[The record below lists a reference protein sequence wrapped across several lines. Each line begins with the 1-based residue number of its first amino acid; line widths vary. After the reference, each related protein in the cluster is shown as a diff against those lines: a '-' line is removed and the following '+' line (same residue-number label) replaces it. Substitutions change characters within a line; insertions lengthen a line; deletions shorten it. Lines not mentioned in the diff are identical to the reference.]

1 MGLLTPHDRYYVDSY
16 LPQDGICLADVPGSK
31 DINMYRVT
39 AANEYLQQCEMTVVV
54 VDIKRATSN
63 QLFRQHYLD
72 AHSRRHNGSVIL
84 MATRSDVST
93 QSTLKSDFADHFPQ
107 ELNDDG
113 GSSLQLDTTAEE
125 QLIPVEEKMNALTG
139 ELQSIE
145 HDLEANKLEIK
156 RIKNKSQLG
165 NASEDVR
172 SKADVLRQANK
183 ISLVRKKEI
192 TPIIAS
198 LEKE

>member
-125 QLIPVEEKMNALTG
+125 QLIPVEEKMNASTG

-172 SKADVLRQANK
+172 SKAEVLRQANK
-183 ISLVRKKEI
+183 TSLVRKKEI